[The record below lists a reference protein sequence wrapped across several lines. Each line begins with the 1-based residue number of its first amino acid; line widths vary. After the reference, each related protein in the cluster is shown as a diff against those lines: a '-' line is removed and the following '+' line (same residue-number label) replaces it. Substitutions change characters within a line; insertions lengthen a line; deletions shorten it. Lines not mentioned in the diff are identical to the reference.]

1 MTTNKKP
8 IWTRDF
14 INIAVSNFFIF
25 VALYAFITLLPLY
38 ILDLPS
44 GTVAQAGLVTTIFF
58 LSVIIVRPFSGM
70 IIEKFGKK
78 RMLLLSMTAFALS
91 TFSYT
96 LTDDISLFLV
106 LRLIHGISFS
116 IATTVTI
123 SIVVDLVPPER
134 RGEGIGY
141 FGLSMNVALVA
152 GPFIALTLQPLIS
165 YTMIFILFGIIGVI
179 GLICS
184 LAVKVKDEVVPVS
197 SSSSSSERR
206 RITWSDLF
214 EKRAIAISMVGM
226 FVSFSYASILSFIS
240 IYAQSIGMVQAA
252 SFFFVTF
259 AAIMILF
266 RPITGRLFDSMGPNI
281 VIIPS
286 LIIYS
291 VGLYLLSIT
300 STPTM
305 LLIAGGLIGLG
316 YGTLLPSF
324 QALVIQSSPNKRSTY
339 ATATFFTF
347 FDTGVALGSFILGI
361 VAGAL
366 GYSNLYLFMAIFVLF
381 IAVYYTMVIR
391 KQLPKLA

>member
-78 RMLLLSMTAFALS
+78 RMLILSMSAFALS

-123 SIVVDLVPPER
+123 SVVVDLVPPER

-197 SSSSSSERR
+197 SSERR

-214 EKRAIAISMVGM
+214 EKRALAISMVGM

-259 AAIMILF
+259 AAVMILF

-286 LIIYS
+286 LIIYA

-316 YGTLLPSF
+316 YGTLLPCF
-324 QALVIQSSPNKRSTY
+324 QALAIQSSPNKRSTY

-381 IAVYYTMVIR
+381 IAVYYSMVIR
-391 KQLPKLA
+391 KQLPNTA

>member
-1 MTTNKKP
+1 MKTNKNP

-38 ILDLPS
+38 ILDLPG

-78 RMLLLSMTAFALS
+78 RMLIVSMTAFALS

-123 SIVVDLVPPER
+123 SIVVGLVPPER
-134 RGEGIGY
+134 RGEGLGY

-152 GPFIALTLQPLIS
+152 GPFIALTLQPFIS
-165 YTMIFILFGIIGVI
+165 YTMLFILFGIVSVI
-179 GLICS
+179 GLVCS
-184 LAVKVKDEVVPVS
+184 LAVKVKDEVVPVI
-197 SSSSSSERR
+197 SSERR

-214 EKRAIAISMVGM
+214 EKRALAISIVGM

-240 IYAQSIGMVQAA
+240 IYAQSLGMVQAA
-252 SFFFVTF
+252 SFFFVVF
-259 AAIMILF
+259 AATMIVF

-286 LIIYS
+286 LIIYA

-316 YGTLLPSF
+316 YGTLLPCF

-366 GYSNLYLFMAIFVLF
+366 GYSNLYLFIAIFVLF

-391 KQLPKLA
+391 KQLPNEV